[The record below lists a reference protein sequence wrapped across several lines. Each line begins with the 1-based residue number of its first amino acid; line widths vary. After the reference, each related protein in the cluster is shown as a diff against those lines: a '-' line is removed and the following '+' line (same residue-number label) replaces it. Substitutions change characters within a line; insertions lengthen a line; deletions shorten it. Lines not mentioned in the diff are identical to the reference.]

1 MVLNVL
7 VIDDEQSLL
16 KLFSKILKNAG
27 FLVETAING
36 YEGLEKFHAK
46 HFDIVITDI
55 LMPGMQGNDVANHI
69 RNSKRPPTAVIG
81 ISGTPW
87 KLSKHDFDSI
97 LPKPFSPGTLL
108 STIKNVC
115 HHQVSTPIA
124 G

>member
-1 MVLNVL
+1 MLNVL

-16 KLFSKILKNAG
+16 KLFNKILKNAG
-27 FLVETAING
+27 FRVETAING

-46 HFDIVITDI
+46 HFDIVIADI
-55 LMPGMQGNDVANHI
+55 LMPGMQGNDVVNHI
-69 RNSKRPPTAVIG
+69 RNSQRPSTPVIG

-108 STIKNVC
+108 STIKTVC
-115 HHQVSTPIA
+115 HHQVSMPIA

>member
-1 MVLNVL
+1 MLSVL

-16 KLFSKILKNAG
+16 KLFNKILENAG

-46 HFDIVITDI
+46 HFDIVIIDI
-55 LMPGMQGNDVANHI
+55 LMPGMHGNDVANHI
-69 RNSKRPPTAVIG
+69 RNSQRSPTAVIG

-87 KLSKHDFDSI
+87 KLSKNDFDFI
-97 LPKPFSPGTLL
+97 LPKPFSPETLL
-108 STIKNVC
+108 RTIENVC
-115 HHQVSTPIA
+115 HHQVSMPVA

>member
-1 MVLNVL
+1 MLNVL

-16 KLFSKILKNAG
+16 KLFNKILKNAG
-27 FLVETAING
+27 FRVETAING
-36 YEGLEKFHAK
+36 YEGLEKFYAK

-55 LMPGMQGNDVANHI
+55 LMPGIQGNDVVNHI
-69 RNSKRPPTAVIG
+69 RNSQRPSTAIIG

-97 LPKPFSPGTLL
+97 LPKPFSPETLL
-108 STIKNVC
+108 STIENVC
-115 HHQVSTPIA
+115 HHQVPMPIT